1 MHRRR
6 LSGSL
11 LEAGSLPDVIMTRY
25 DSPTAGMLAAIAME
39 LGVMSYLATQTGY
52 TVTALLWIA
61 LVLAMRALVVSG
73 AIKAFGITIPLN
85 IDSGAVA
92 LLVSIV
98 LFVSVSL
105 FGSRPNTSLSVGSHS
120 DKWAE

>member
-1 MHRRR
+1 MSTENNTQRSRY
-6 LSGSL
+6 LLPVLLACASL
-11 LEAGSLPDVIMTRY
+11 TVMAGD
-25 DSPTAGMLAAIAME
+25 
-39 LGVMSYLATQTGY
+39 

>member
-1 MHRRR
+1 MISGPATFR
-6 LSGSL
+6 LGLIVGAHTTAACTAIVSSL
-11 LEAGSLPDVIMTRY
+11 AVNF
-25 DSPTAGMLAAIAME
+25 
-39 LGVMSYLATQTGY
+39 
-52 TVTALLWIA
+52 
-61 LVLAMRALVVSG
+61 

-105 FGSRPNTSLSVGSHS
+105 FGSRPNISPQHLTPTSHPNISLGAGSRS